1 MAYNSELLCSVPGIS
16 HGFLNVRESVCFD
29 RKLFAEINQ
38 VHGNEL
44 VFFKRKLPHKPNA
57 DAAFT
62 DKDNLGLG
70 IITADCLPLLMASS
84 DGKCICVAHGGWK
97 GIASGIIQKC
107 ILEFGKNNINPED
120 IRVSIG
126 PHIGSC
132 CYEVSSDFP
141 SNLLNTSISNI
152 VNQNKTLLFHRTLSE
167 GSKIRFDL
175 SMCGRLVLKSM
186 GVKDEHIDII
196 NTCTYCS
203 GKDLGSYRRRSH
215 IPEEKTYQYSWIM
228 KRSGV

>member
-1 MAYNSELLCSVPGIS
+1 MAYSSELLCSIPGIS
-16 HGFLNVRESVCFD
+16 HGFLNVKESACFD
-29 RKLFAEINQ
+29 RGQFAEINQ

-44 VFFKRKLPHKPNA
+44 VFFKSKLPHRPNA

-62 DKDNLGLG
+62 DKNNLGLG
-70 IITADCLPLLMASS
+70 VITADCLPLLMASS

-107 ILEFGKNNINPED
+107 ILEFEKNNINPED
-120 IRVSIG
+120 ICVSIG

-132 CYEVSSDFP
+132 CYEVSSDFHA
-141 SNLLNTSISNI
+141 NLLKTSISHI
-152 VNQNKTLLFHRTLSE
+152 VNQNEYLLFHSTLSE
-167 GSKIRFDL
+167 GSKVYFDL
-175 SMCGRLVLKSM
+175 SMCGKLVLESM

-215 IPEEKTYQYSWIM
+215 IPEAKTYQCSWIL